1 MKLLKINHLAI
12 FILLLL
18 CSFSAQSQRLELRF
32 NKEFSND
39 EMLNK
44 ILGGGASFIIDGW
57 HEHFDFQINFDY
69 AGHKEDADYQG
80 ISTKIAKYK
89 GGVSAL
95 YTHNLWN
102 HFIIRVGG
110 DVSYN
115 YINKVATQWDPTDNL
130 ATHINTAHRAQ
141 MLGIGAVAQLQ
152 AQLGKAFRIGLGVTP
167 TYLIPLSAKVSM
179 PDVECDYKKGLFVL
193 QLQVGIEIRL
203 VNNNDNNQ

>member
-1 MKLLKINHLAI
+1 MKSLKINYLSL

-39 EMLNK
+39 EIINK
-44 ILGGGASFIIDGW
+44 TIGGGASFIIDGW
-57 HEHFDFQINFDY
+57 HEQLDFQINFDY
-69 AGHKEDADYQG
+69 AGHNEDVSYEG

-89 GGVSAL
+89 GGISAL
-95 YTHNLWN
+95 YTHDLWN
-102 HFIIRVGG
+102 HFVIRVGG

-115 YINKVATQWDPTDNL
+115 YINKVVTSWDPTDNL
-130 ATHINTAHRAQ
+130 STHSNVAHRAQ

-152 AQLGKAFRIGLGVTP
+152 AKVGNSFRIGLGVTP
-167 TYLIPLSAKVSM
+167 TYLIPLSAKASM

-193 QLQVGIEIRL
+193 QLQAGIEIRL
-203 VNNNDNNQ
+203 AK